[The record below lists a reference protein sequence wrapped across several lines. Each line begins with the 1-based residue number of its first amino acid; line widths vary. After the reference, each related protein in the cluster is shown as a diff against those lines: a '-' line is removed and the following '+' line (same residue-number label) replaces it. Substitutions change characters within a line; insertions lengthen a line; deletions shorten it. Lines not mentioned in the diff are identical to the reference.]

1 MNWKL
6 AYTLTV
12 RGLPAPQGS
21 KSFKGMRP
29 GKDGRMIANM
39 QESSKKVK
47 PWRQD
52 VKAAAMEAREEVV
65 GLTRTG
71 AAVVARPPIDA
82 PVRMVIT
89 FTLPKPTSAP
99 KRKRTFPM
107 RTPDLSK
114 LVRSTEDALTD
125 AGIWADDAR
134 VIKCESE
141 KVYPN
146 EGQDALDTPGAVI
159 RIYEL
164 LPDA

>member
-6 AYTLTV
+6 RYILTV
-12 RGLPAPQGS
+12 RGMPAPQGS

-52 VKAAAMEAREEVV
+52 VKAAAMAAREQTV
-65 GLTRTG
+65 GLSTILT
-71 AAVVARPPIDA
+71 VPIDA

-134 VIKCESE
+134 VIECTSF

-146 EGQDALDTPGAVI
+146 EDMAALDTPGAVI